1 MSQKRTLS
9 PDSEAGASSSSALFR
24 SLFKKVRT
32 DAAQPSNPHPRRA
45 LKRKTA
51 DEIQSDGEVDQP
63 PTKTPPL
70 APIRPAGGRPS
81 HGDRGLCTDQAPAAK
96 LNGLILP
103 QTPPQKQTSEEKKAE
118 HAKRSKKNSSSTFLS
133 PESSRIAKFR
143 LQPRAQFHFVSPKAP
158 ITSRTNSRKNKTQ
171 STSHMSVKA
180 VSHSEEQHWVAGG
193 NCLTVET
200 YYKFE
205 TWKND
210 YMPKSYDFAT
220 SVKMIHLGN
229 PCDHPQD
236 IRARKWIL
244 GWNTPDRNVP
254 PELVDQR
261 LPVMRIVYKCSG
273 HCRHGAPASETTPSP
288 AAATADDGNW
298 EDLDDGEYVDVDDDE
313 EDTTDKHPQSS
324 TKPLQDL
331 SMKEL
336 NARINNGSVFKVGR
350 KPRSEDCNVI
360 LHAEVYS
367 DDLSKVYFFQQHEH
381 PETLPQYLDFSR
393 YIRQCMLEMARTLGL
408 SPASIKRCLLHLFTE
423 DAEHPTPAYCW
434 PDATQVNNIVNNARR
449 KERLLSDPLLS
460 IGVFAELNPDRIFRY
475 TEPDYSTD
483 PPRNFSTGI
492 HHQYGTQAMLLWAWL
507 HGIGLDSTYRHM
519 NENRAPLT
527 IMITLDSQGT
537 MVPGFAYLSSDTTTE
552 SQVHFLQD
560 TKRLVEEMAAKLVN
574 GEETVAMGLEEHS
587 EELMKQARHVP
598 SDRYI
603 LDWLYVSESVK
614 FDQILI
620 FDGDISCYGPYESSS
635 DAEILHA
642 GLGMLPNS
650 ADASNRSAKGHERV
664 VKPYWITLRLT
675 GSVRN
680 GVIFGLT
687 WDSRWEQI
695 TMACS
700 LPTTGPSEHSRH
712 LTKSFLEIATT
723 NPFIF
728 RLVLILV
735 NEWFQFYQVW
745 KPRKQLDSS
754 LFEIGARGHLVW
766 SCEGAVQPFMMADGR
781 QAWRVA
787 DIE

>member
-81 HGDRGLCTDQAPAAK
+81 HGDRGLRTDQAPAAK

-118 HAKRSKKNSSSTFLS
+118 HAKQ
-133 PESSRIAKFR
+133 SSRIAKFR

-158 ITSRTNSRKNKTQ
+158 ITSRTNSRKNKTR

-244 GWNTPDRNVP
+244 GWNTPDHNVP

-408 SPASIKRCLLHLFTE
+408 SPASIKRRLLHLFTE
-423 DAEHPTPAYCW
+423 DAEHPTPAYRW

-587 EELMKQARHVP
+587 EELMKQARHVVAHGWRPLFFMIDKYRP
-598 SDRYI
+598 SKAAIRQVYPGLVI
-603 LDWLYVSESVK
+603 RESVK
-614 FDQILI
+614 FDRILI
-620 FDGDISCYGPYESSS
+620 FDGGISCYGPYESSS

-642 GLGMLPNS
+642 GLDLWTDMGLPVGANRDGMLSTNNWTER
-650 ADASNRSAKGHERV
+650 AFKTFNQVFLGNR
-664 VKPYWITLRLT
+664 
-675 GSVRN
+675 N
-680 GVIFGLT
+680 N
-687 WDSRWEQI
+687 
-695 TMACS
+695 
-700 LPTTGPSEHSRH
+700 
-712 LTKSFLEIATT
+712 KS
-723 NPFIF
+723 IF
-728 RLVLILV
+728 RLVLILA